1 MKIDTQGT
9 LSTLAATGGKV
20 LIERPKGVSLGLGY
34 VNGSDLYPGC
44 LVTGADM
51 TSPDLNLIDAS
62 HEEVSGVA
70 IRMVGTAAATA
81 PDTVF
86 TDNEPFEFAPTG
98 SGCVCY
104 VKFTSNAGWYPGQL
118 LLHAGNGTGQ
128 GKFGVGTGYTFDGC
142 TSFHKHFLD
151 IFARGVCFQTDTSTP
166 AGTYTYVYSLV
177 RLSL

>member
-9 LSTLAATGGKV
+9 QSTLAATGGKV
-20 LIERPKGVSLGLGY
+20 LIERPKGVSLMLG
-34 VNGSDLYPGC
+34 VSNGSDLYPGC
-44 LVTGADM
+44 LITGADM
-51 TSPDLNLIDAS
+51 TSPAMNLIDAA

-81 PDTVF
+81 PDTAF
-86 TDNEPFEFAPTG
+86 TATEPIEFAGTG

-118 LLHAGNGTGQ
+118 VMSKGDGTGQ
-128 GKFGVGTGYTFDGC
+128 GIFGVGTGYTFDGC

-151 IFARGVCFQTDTSTP
+151 IFGRGAVYQTDTSTP

>member
-1 MKIDTQGT
+1 MKVDTQGT
-9 LSTLAATGGKV
+9 QSTLVAAGGKV
-20 LIERPKGVSLGLGY
+20 LIERPKGVSLSQGY
-34 VNGSDLYPGC
+34 VNGTDLYPGC

-51 TSPDLNLIDAS
+51 TSPDLNLIDAT

-86 TDNEPFEFAPTG
+86 TDNEPFEFAGTG
-98 SGCVCY
+98 TGCVCY
-104 VKFTSNAGWYPGQL
+104 VKFTSNAGWYPGQVL
-118 LLHAGNGTGQ
+118 ISTGDGTGQ
-128 GKFGVGTGYTFDGC
+128 STLTAGVTANNA
-142 TSFHKHFLD
+142 TSFMNHFKD
-151 IFARGVCFQTDTSTP
+151 IIGRGAVYQTDTSTP